1 MHQSI
6 SWALVVVLA
15 ALVLLAGC
23 GGNHTDAENIQDS
36 SPRASSGE
44 QVHPMPERLPHAEVS
59 PVSVS
64 DAAPCDRSSVPA
76 SLERLQAH
84 IEGDDAMA
92 DARRIPIDVP
102 GESDVEVAS
111 LNENLV
117 LLLITLPRISEL
129 WLYHIPTE
137 RAEQVATR
145 GQGPGELMFPSDL
158 AVRDSEMYVSMG
170 TMRIATF
177 TCEDASCTHRED
189 IRTQFQPT
197 QIEVSGDR
205 FATTG
210 QLPLRG
216 ETEIDALDGTIYYVD
231 STGTLVESFGE
242 PYQTDVWMV
251 SAHFARYKQLASLDD
266 GSHVVHYHTFPRV
279 YAYGADQ
286 TLRQVIEIDEFLQPT
301 FVYEDGRRSVIR
313 EDNYSRIRQLNAL
326 TEETAFLTVATVR
339 MGRPS
344 EAMETGDETLYLY
357 DHYLI
362 GGTSGCASYL
372 GREEVAAEYGVDG
385 QFRWVP
391 TAHHL
396 LRIGEGSM
404 HLIDRD

>member
-1 MHQSI
+1 MSI
-6 SWALVVVLA
+6 HKTLSCLLIL
-15 ALVLLAGC
+15 ALVLLTGC
-23 GGNHTDAENIQDS
+23 GGDDADTDSTQD
-36 SPRASSGE
+36 SSGE

-59 PVSVS
+59 PVAVS
-64 DAAPCDRSSVPA
+64 DAAPCDRSSAPA
-76 SLERLQAH
+76 SLARLQAH

-102 GESDVEVAS
+102 ENIAVEVAS
-111 LNENLV
+111 LNEDLV
-117 LLLITLPRISEL
+117 LILITLPRISEL
-129 WLYHIPTE
+129 WSYHIPTE
-137 RAEQVATR
+137 SAEQVATR
-145 GQGPGELMFPSDL
+145 GQAPGELMFPSDL
-158 AVRDSEMYVSMG
+158 AVRGSEVHVALG

-177 TCEDASCTHRED
+177 TCEGASCTHRDD

-216 ETEIDALDGTIYYVD
+216 ETEVDALDGAIHYVD
-231 STGTLVESFGE
+231 PAGTLVESFGE
-242 PYQTDVWMV
+242 SYQTDVWMV
-251 SAHFARYKQLASLDD
+251 SAHFARHKQLASLDD
-266 GSHVVHYHTFPRV
+266 GSHVIHYHTFPRV

-313 EDNYSRIRQLNAL
+313 EDNYSRIKQLSTL
-326 TEETAFLTVATVR
+326 TEKTAFLTAATVR
-339 MGRPS
+339 MDRPS
-344 EAMETGDETLYLY
+344 EAMETGDEIRYLY

-372 GREEVAAEYGVDG
+372 GREDVAAEYGVDDRY
-385 QFRWVP
+385 RWVP

-396 LRIGEGSM
+396 LRIGEGSV
-404 HLIDRD
+404 HLINLD